1 MLRKKRGVLQA
12 AAMMLCMVASP
23 ALADPGGAPH
33 GGSCGTGKDFSAEL
47 RADESTEI
55 VPRPG
60 AGEASELHPEN
71 CPGND

>member
-1 MLRKKRGVLQA
+1 VLRKKLGVLQA
-12 AAMMLCMVASP
+12 AAMMLCMAPSP
-23 ALADPGGAPH
+23 ALADRGGPPH
-33 GGSCGTGKDFSAEL
+33 GGSCGTRKDFSAAL
-47 RADESTEI
+47 RADVSTKV